1 MSAGRTGWVRRLS
14 AYVLRHRRDVAISVA
29 AAVSGSA
36 LQTLVPLIARQ
47 IIDRVIIA
55 GRESLWP
62 WLLALTTAGLLVFVT
77 SFFRRYLGARAALAV
92 QFDLRNEMHDHLQR
106 MDLQNVARMPTGQLV
121 ARANSDSALVQ
132 ALLNFL
138 PIMGGNVLLMV
149 LSLAVM
155 VYLSPLLAVVS
166 LITFPALLV
175 VSYRMRR
182 RVFPATWDAQQR
194 EGELAQIVDE
204 DVNGVRVVKAFGQ
217 ERRELGRLVEAA
229 RSLYGARM
237 RSVRLQS
244 RYQPLLEAVPALSQV
259 AILALGGWLA
269 LHHEISLGTFLAF
282 STYIAQ
288 FVAPARQLTGVLT
301 IAQQARAGVERIFQL
316 LDLRPAIEETAD
328 AVELPVLRGDIVF
341 EDVHFGYEADAPV
354 LRGLDLHLAPG
365 ERVAIVG
372 SSGSGK
378 STLAAF
384 AARMYDPDRGRVL
397 VDGHDLRGVTLR
409 SLRRQVG
416 VAFEEAFL
424 FSDTVRANI
433 AYGRPDATDAEIEAA
448 ARAAAAHDFVTA
460 LPDGYA
466 TRVGE
471 RGLTL
476 SGGQRQRIALART
489 ILTDPAILV
498 LDDATSAVDA
508 TTEVTIHHALRE
520 RLTDRTTLL
529 IAHRMSTLHL
539 ADRIVVLDGGRI
551 AASGTHTELTA
562 TSPLYRTLL
571 SGLEQDETGQ
581 AGQAGD
587 SIEQLAA
594 RWSVADGATA
604 SAWQVTRRPDRSAKG
619 AGTMAAISAPSLGAG
634 LGGGAGGGW
643 RRNLPATPELLARVE
658 SLPPIRDTAAIDI
671 EREARPEPHFSLAGL
686 LRMFR
691 KPLLVGLVLV
701 VLDALA
707 GLAGPVLV
715 KMGVDSG
722 VARHDE
728 TVLFMAAGL
737 LLVVT
742 LADLLV
748 SIGETFVTGG
758 AAERIMLSLRV
769 KIWAQLQRLSLDY
782 YEHEMAG
789 RIMTRMTTDV
799 DQFESLIENGLLSAL
814 VSLVTF
820 VGVGCALVAVNA
832 ELGLWTLT
840 VAVPLAIAT
849 VVFRRRSRVL
859 YDLARDRIAMVNAA
873 FQESLAGVRES
884 QAFTHEEETS
894 RGFHALGRD
903 YLRVRIAAQRL
914 VAVYFPFVQFL
925 SACADA
931 VVLGVGARMVASGH
945 LAVGTLIAFLLYVDL
960 FFSPVQQLS
969 QVFDAWQQT
978 RVSVERIGQLM
989 ALRTL
994 TPEAPGALVP
1004 HRLGGE
1010 VRLSGVQFSYPLAPE
1025 GLRPRPAGPADPR
1038 LARTI
1043 RPVAKREAL
1052 RGVDLHVREGETVAL
1067 VGETGAGKSTVVKLL
1082 SRFYDPDAGSVTIDG
1097 HDLRTLDLRAVRS
1110 RLGYVPQ
1117 EAFLFGGTIRH
1128 NIAYGRPDATDA
1140 QVEAA
1145 ARAVGAHDFVA
1156 GLPGGYL
1163 HLLAERGAS
1172 LSAGQR
1178 QLIALARAEL
1188 VDPAVL
1194 LLDEATA
1201 NLDLATE
1208 ARVAA
1213 AMQQVSG
1220 RRTTI
1225 VIAHRLQTA
1234 RSADRIAVFDRGRII
1249 EIGSHDDLLGQ
1260 NGRYARMWQA
1270 YEGASASAAD
1280 GVLREA
1286 GRWNAG
1292 EEERVG
1298 PPGVA
1303 SP

>member
-1 MSAGRTGWVRRLS
+1 MSAGQPGWVRRLS
-14 AYVLRHRRDVAISVA
+14 VYVLRHRRNVLISVA
-29 AAVSGSA
+29 AAVLGSTV
-36 LQTLVPLIARQ
+36 QTLVPLIARQ
-47 IIDRVIIA
+47 IIDHVIVA
-55 GRESLWP
+55 KDAPLWP
-62 WLLALTTAGLLVFVT
+62 WILALAAAGMLVFAM
-77 SFFRRYLGARAALAV
+77 SFLRRYLGARAALAV

-106 MDLQNVARMPTGQLV
+106 MDMQNVARMATGQLV
-121 ARANSDSALVQ
+121 ARASSDSALVQ
-132 ALLNFL
+132 GLLNFL
-138 PIMGGNVLLMV
+138 PIMGGNLLLMV

-155 VYLSPLLAVVS
+155 VCLSPLLAVVS
-166 LITFPALLV
+166 LIAFPALLI

-229 RSLYGARM
+229 RSLFGARM
-237 RSVRLQS
+237 RSVRLQA
-244 RYQPLLEAVPALSQV
+244 RYQPVLEAIPSLSQV
-259 AILALGGWLA
+259 AILALGGWMA
-269 LHHEISLGTFLAF
+269 LRHQISLGTFLAF

-316 LDLRPAIEETAD
+316 LDLRPAIQEASD
-328 AVELPVLRGDIVF
+328 AIELPELRGDIVF
-341 EDVHFGYEADAPV
+341 EDVHFGYDEDAPV
-354 LRGLDLHLAPG
+354 LRGFDLHLTPG

-378 STLAAF
+378 STVAALV
-384 AARMYDPDRGRVL
+384 ARMYDPDQGSVL
-397 VDGHDLRGVTLR
+397 VDGHDVRDVTLHSLRG
-409 SLRRQVG
+409 QVG

-433 AYGRPDATDAEIEAA
+433 AYGRPDATDAEVEAA
-448 ARAAAAHDFVTA
+448 ARAAVAHEFITA
-460 LPDGYA
+460 LPDGYD

-476 SGGQRQRIALART
+476 SGGQRQRIAFART

-508 TTEVTIHHALRE
+508 TTEVAIHDALRE
-520 RLTDRTTLL
+520 QLTDRTTLL

-551 AASGTHTELTA
+551 AASGTHAELTA
-562 TSPLYRTLL
+562 SSMLYRTLL
-571 SGLEQDETGQ
+571 SGLEQEE

-594 RWSVADGATA
+594 RWSVSDGATA
-604 SAWQVTRRPDRSAKG
+604 SAWSGARRPVRASGG
-619 AGTMAAISAPSLGAG
+619 ATVMAAISAPSLGAG

-658 SLPPIRDTAAIDI
+658 ALPPIRDTAEIDV
-671 EREARPEPHFSLAGL
+671 EQEARPEPHFTLAKL

-691 KPLLVGLVLV
+691 RPLLIGLVLV

-707 GLAGPVLV
+707 GLAGPILV
-715 KMGVDSG
+715 KIGIDSG
-722 VARHDE
+722 VAKKDMF
-728 TVLFMAAGL
+728 VLFAAAGL
-737 LLVVT
+737 LLAVT
-742 LADLLV
+742 LADLIV
-748 SIGETFVTGG
+748 EVGETFVTGG

-814 VSLVTF
+814 VSFVTF

-840 VAVPLAIAT
+840 VAVPLAVAT
-849 VVFRRRSRVL
+849 MIFRRKSRVL
-859 YDLARDRIAMVNAA
+859 YDLARDRIAVVNAA
-873 FQESLAGVRES
+873 FQESLSGVRES
-884 QAFTHEEETS
+884 QAFTHEDETS
-894 RGFHALGRD
+894 RHFHGLGRD
-903 YLRVRIAAQRL
+903 YLRARVAAQRL
-914 VAVYFPFVQFL
+914 VAIYFPFVQFL
-925 SACADA
+925 SAAADA
-931 VVLGVGARMVASGH
+931 IVLGVGVRMIASGH
-945 LAVGTLIAFLLYVDL
+945 LAVGTLIAFILYIDL
-960 FFSPVQQLS
+960 FFSPIQQLS
-969 QVFDAWQQT
+969 QVFDSWQQT
-978 RVSVERIGQLM
+978 RVSVNRISQLM

-994 TPEAPGALVP
+994 TPDAPDALVP
-1004 HRLGGE
+1004 RRLSGD
-1010 VRLSGVQFSYPLAPE
+1010 VRLTGVQFSYPLAPD
-1025 GLRPRPAGPADPR
+1025 GFRAQPVGPADPR
-1038 LARTI
+1038 LTRSAA
-1043 RPVAKREAL
+1043 PVPKQEAL
-1052 RGVDLHVREGETVAL
+1052 RGLDLHVRAGETVAL
-1067 VGETGAGKSTVVKLL
+1067 VGETGAGKSTAIKLL
-1082 SRFYDPDAGSVTIDG
+1082 ARFYDPDKGAVTIDG
-1097 HDLRTLDLRAVRS
+1097 HDLRTLDLHAFRTQ
-1110 RLGYVPQ
+1110 LGYVPQ
-1117 EAFLFGGTIRH
+1117 EAFLFSGTIRH
-1128 NIAYGRPDATDA
+1128 NIAYGRPDASDA
-1140 QVEAA
+1140 EVEAA
-1145 ARAVGAHDFVA
+1145 TRAVGAHDFVA

-1163 HLLAERGAS
+1163 HMLSERGAS

-1188 VDPAVL
+1188 VDPSVL

-1201 NLDLATE
+1201 NLDLVTE

-1213 AMQQVSG
+1213 AMQHVSR

-1234 RSADRIAVFDRGRII
+1234 RIADRIAVLDRGRII
-1249 EIGSHDDLLGQ
+1249 EVGSHDELLCRD
-1260 NGRYARMWQA
+1260 GRYARMWQA
-1270 YEGASASAAD
+1270 YEGASAPD
-1280 GVLREA
+1280 A
-1286 GRWNAG
+1286 GGRTQN
-1292 EEERVG
+1292 VG
-1298 PPGVA
+1298 
-1303 SP
+1303 